1 MLPIIT
7 ISREYYAG
15 GTTVAKGL
23 SERLGIPWYEHDI
36 SKLAAKISG
45 YSVEEIKEEGEEI
58 SKLDS
63 IIDAML
69 NGLVS
74 YKSSHDEI
82 FKAQREAVL
91 ELAKEPCIIVG
102 RCAGAMLKDENVKT
116 FDIFLYADEEI
127 RLKRAIDVKEL
138 SEQDARK
145 HIEKRDA
152 FRRAYYKKY
161 TGHEYNDFHNYS
173 LCIDT
178 GLYSY
183 DKVIDVAEAA
193 IKGCMA

>member
-183 DKVIDVAEAA
+183 DKVIEVAEAA

>member
-7 ISREYYAG
+7 ISREFYAG

-23 SERLGIPWYEHDI
+23 SDVLGIPWYEHDI

-45 YSVEEIKEEGEEI
+45 YTEEEIKEEGEEI
-58 SKLDS
+58 SKLDTM
-63 IIDAML
+63 IDAML
-69 NGLVS
+69 SGLVS

-102 RCAGAMLKDENVKT
+102 RCAGPMLRDENVKT

-127 RLKRAIDVKEL
+127 RVKRAIDVTKV
-138 SEQDARK
+138 SEAEARK
-145 HIEKRDA
+145 HIEKRDS

-178 GLYSY
+178 GLLDY
-183 DKVIDVAEAA
+183 DKVIEVAATA
-193 IKGCMA
+193 IKGSSK